1 MASRKENRRFGSGR
15 LLVCTR
21 RSVLHTHRLDE
32 VASTVP
38 LLRLMS
44 LDSFGRT
51 VIHSA
56 VQRNDLQSV
65 MKVMHRIPVTMRS
78 SFVNSQTKPDSGR
91 SGKRTALHEAAL
103 RGNARM
109 YLALIVHG
117 ADPILRDG
125 HGRTAF
131 DIWTKM
137 KYPVHKLKL
146 ALAAIGASDD
156 GQRLF

>member
-1 MASRKENRRFGSGR
+1 MALRKGNRRFGSGR
-15 LLVCTR
+15 MRVCTR
-21 RSVLHTHRLDE
+21 RSILHTPRLEE
-32 VASTVP
+32 VALTVP

-78 SFVNSQTKPDSGR
+78 SFVNSRTRPNSGR
-91 SGKRTALHEAAL
+91 SGNRTALHEAAL
-103 RGNARM
+103 RGNARL

-117 ADPILRDG
+117 ADPTLRDG

-137 KYPVHKLKL
+137 KYPVHKLRL
-146 ALAAIGASDD
+146 ALAAIGASDN